1 MSDTSVALISVG
13 SACLELLTMHVTWS
27 MTLMARR
34 VRGEADRIP
43 AAHQKVADGA
53 KMMMRKAAEVELAG
67 PPVVAA
73 AFESAQAAALAIG
86 DALDR
91 LLEQGGI
98 VGDQPPPIPEEM
110 QAFDRAMEAFTS
122 AARTALEAD

>member
-1 MSDTSVALISVG
+1 
-13 SACLELLTMHVTWS
+13 
-27 MTLMARR
+27 MA
-34 VRGEADRIP
+34 
-43 AAHQKVADGA
+43 ADGA
-53 KMMMRKAAEVELAG
+53 KMMMRRPAEVELAG

-110 QAFDRAMEAFTS
+110 QAFDRAMEAFTG
-122 AARTALEAD
+122 AARTALDAD